1 MVAEKP
7 KSLRRSPMARGVD
20 EFIEKMRGVPGVD
33 GLRST
38 FASAV
43 EKLGFNTFV
52 YGGMHIPQLG
62 DDATPYILTTFPDS
76 WQQRYFEGEYHR
88 SDPIITESLHR
99 VTPIK
104 WNQLGRWREFTH
116 NEAIVMDE
124 AREHGLVHGFT
135 VPVHGHAAEF
145 GLISLVSSESEREFD
160 KLVTAYGHQVH
171 LMAIYLHGAIQEA
184 LISKRPPQRAS
195 KLTKREVECLVW
207 TAQGKTSW
215 EISLILGISE
225 STVNFHLKNTMRKLG
240 VYSKTH
246 AVAKTLVLG
255 LIQP

>member
-1 MVAEKP
+1 VAEKP
-7 KSLRRSPMARGVD
+7 TSLRRSPMARGVD
-20 EFIEKMRGVPGVD
+20 EFIEKMRSVPGVD

-38 FASAV
+38 FASAIG
-43 EKLGFNTFV
+43 KLGFDTFV

-76 WQQRYFEGEYHR
+76 WQRRYFEREYHL
-88 SDPIITESLHR
+88 SDPVITESLHR
-99 VTPIK
+99 VTPMK
-104 WNQLGRWREFTH
+104 WNHLRHRREFTH
-116 NEAIVMDE
+116 NEAIIMDE

-135 VPVHGHAAEF
+135 IPVHGHAAEF
-145 GLISLVSSESEREFD
+145 GLISLVSNETEREFD

-184 LISKRPPQRAS
+184 LLSQRPPQLSS
-195 KLTKREVECLVW
+195 KLTNREVECLVW

-215 EISLILGISE
+215 EISLILGISM

-255 LIQP
+255 LIHL